1 MEEPAISAVSSN
13 ARSAFP
19 LWPVLLSLTIII
31 VGLGAHGVTLGLSSH
46 GDSRAIVE
54 NSIPAIL
61 HGSYVPS
68 RSFGV
73 PLYEAVSAL
82 LFGATGSLTVVNWY
96 SVVLSVISLLVFARL
111 VDSSLGIVRRSLVL
125 AGFALNPLVLINS
138 SALIEWMQMT
148 FFLVMLLATARS
160 WLDHRRRRD
169 LIGYG
174 LASAM
179 LVLTRPDAVVICA
192 ALALALLWETRFAPQ
207 WAFQL
212 IGSNMVAGIITAM
225 IFLAINHGT
234 HFLTGYSPSHDPFS
248 RRLGVAVMGVLDVFG
263 PLGMVV
269 ITIFAL
275 NLAHRAVLHE
285 GAEISWVGRLLLVA
299 APMYAARFIVLPA
312 KLEYLLPLVIVVL
325 LAVAQERLALPW
337 VAIIAMSLT
346 ITSVICVSLFSRTR
360 GKDRLTVAIAV
371 NRGAVAQDWEVT
383 RYNSLLVQQGFLDQ
397 LSDIVYAGE
406 PRPTPRL
413 QAPKFDIGITSEM
426 GDLIIGEE
434 QLYQLDNQRFP
445 LPRFKRA
452 TYRRIYVCEGSIA
465 GFRPGWRVLQRPP
478 MLPGIDPKTGRL
490 VLKCTREGSRTSEAG
505 GLEARGRRAPLGGTF
520 NRRDSPAASGEEP
533 ISHLNT

>member
-1 MEEPAISAVSSN
+1 
-13 ARSAFP
+13 
-19 LWPVLLSLTIII
+19 
-31 VGLGAHGVTLGLSSH
+31 
-46 GDSRAIVE
+46 
-54 NSIPAIL
+54 
-61 HGSYVPS
+61 
-68 RSFGV
+68 
-73 PLYEAVSAL
+73 
-82 LFGATGSLTVVNWY
+82 
-96 SVVLSVISLLVFARL
+96 
-111 VDSSLGIVRRSLVL
+111 
-125 AGFALNPLVLINS
+125 
-138 SALIEWMQMT
+138 
-148 FFLVMLLATARS
+148 
-160 WLDHRRRRD
+160 
-169 LIGYG
+169 
-174 LASAM
+174 M

-192 ALALALLWETRFAPQ
+192 ALAFAMIWETGFERRCALR
-207 WAFQL
+207 L
-212 IGSNMVAGIITAM
+212 IASNLVAGLVTAA
-225 IFLAINHGT
+225 IFLVINRGI
-234 HFLTGYSPSHDPFS
+234 HFLNGYSPSHDPFL
-248 RRLGVAVMGVLDVFG
+248 RRFGIATLSVINVFG
-263 PLGMVV
+263 PLGTAV
-269 ITIFAL
+269 IALFAFD
-275 NLAHRAVLHE
+275 LAQRALRRARGEV
-285 GAEISWVGRLLLVA
+285 SWVGRLLLVA
-299 APMYAARFIVLPA
+299 APMYAARFVTLPS

-325 LAVAQERLALPW
+325 LAAAYERLALPW
-337 VAIIAMSLT
+337 VAVITISLT
-346 ITSVICVSLFSRTR
+346 ITSVICVSLFKRTDSN
-360 GKDRLTVAIAV
+360 DRLTVAIGL
-371 NRGAVAQDWEVT
+371 NRGALAQDWEVT
-383 RYNSLLVQQGFLDQ
+383 RYNSLMVQQGFLDQ